1 MRGRLLSLV
10 SLMLISYLAFAQSSG
25 TVMGTILEEG
35 TNNPIPFVNVAVMN
49 GDRIVT
55 GGVTDFNGRY
65 KIAPVPPGTY
75 DIKISCVNYNT
86 KILQKVIISPD
97 KITYVDEKLSIK
109 TEIIETVTVT
119 DFRDKP
125 IDKGNVSSST
135 TMTKDQIDKLPTR
148 DAIGVAQ
155 TAAGVYKKDDGS
167 TDVNIRGQRESGT
180 VVYVD
185 GVRSIGSTNLPKSAL
200 DQVTVVTGG
209 TPAEY
214 GEAVGGVIN
223 ITTRS
228 GSTELS
234 GGLELVTS
242 QFLDPYGYNLLGFS
256 IQGPLFRSKKDTN
269 RSIFNF
275 FLAGELSYEKI
286 LDLLLKVYTK

>member
-35 TNNPIPFVNVAVMN
+35 TNNPIPFVNVAIMN

-209 TPAEY
+209 TQLNM
-214 GEAVGGVIN
+214 VRLLVVLLI
-223 ITTRS
+223 
-228 GSTELS
+228 LQQ
-234 GGLELVTS
+234 GL
-242 QFLDPYGYNLLGFS
+242 GH
-256 IQGPLFRSKKDTN
+256 
-269 RSIFNF
+269 
-275 FLAGELSYEKI
+275 
-286 LDLLLKVYTK
+286 